1 MAPVVMKAA
10 LAPLTRTVVLVAP
23 MLLVACMSQAPA
35 PVVMRDVGG
44 GVEQQAAIGRGLPA
58 IVLPRVGDIGYRPTG
73 PLPVRAIN
81 ASVQCAFKDEVG
93 TQGHLDLQVEN
104 ASIKSFLAQ
113 VNMPKRG
120 MCSFD
125 LKDFEQTEKL
135 PAAVLASRRDAC
147 SVRLWEQGD
156 QLTVAFSHCEAHC
169 TGDAFTYLWPILADR
184 PSGTCA

>member
-1 MAPVVMKAA
+1 MAW
-10 LAPLTRTVVLVAP
+10 LTRVL
-23 MLLVACMSQAPA
+23 MLAVPGFLAACMSQPPA
-35 PVVMRDVGG
+35 PVVTRDVGE
-44 GVEQQAAIGRGLPA
+44 GVEQQAAPWRGLRP
-58 IVLPRVGDIGYRPTG
+58 IELPRIGDAGFRPTG
-73 PLPVRAIN
+73 PLPVRSMN

-93 TQGHLDLQVEN
+93 TSGRLDLQVEA

-125 LKDFEQTEKL
+125 LKDFDQTEKL
-135 PAAVLASRRDAC
+135 PAVVLASRRTPC

-156 QLTVAFSHCEAHC
+156 QVTVAFTHCEAHC

-184 PSGTCA
+184 ASGTCS

>member
-1 MAPVVMKAA
+1 MKA
-10 LAPLTRTVVLVAP
+10 PTLTRAFAFAAP
-23 MLLVACMSQAPA
+23 MLLAACMSQAPA
-35 PVVMRDVGG
+35 PVVSRDVGD
-44 GVEQQAAIGRGLPA
+44 GVEQQPTSGRGMRPIEVPRMSEPA
-58 IVLPRVGDIGYRPTG
+58 FRPTG
-73 PLPVRAIN
+73 PLPVRSMN

-93 TQGHLDLQVEN
+93 THGHLDVRVEE

-120 MCSFD
+120 TCSFD
-125 LKDFEQTEKL
+125 LKDFAQTERL
-135 PAAVLASRRDAC
+135 PAVVLASRRDAC

-184 PSGTCA
+184 PSGTCS